1 MISNSM
7 VIKAP
12 AKINLFLEVNDKRI
26 DGYHNLSSVMQSIS
40 LCDILEVSVSPC
52 KNIVVEVTN
61 YPALSGENNISYK
74 AADLFMEQMGQN
86 YGVEIHIDK
95 KIPILGGLAGGS
107 ADAAATLLALNEL
120 LHNPFSQQTLLSMG
134 KRLGAD
140 VPFCIHQGTALVRG
154 IGDIIEQCE
163 PLPKC
168 YVVIVKAHNKSS
180 TADMFRKLDALKDR
194 RIKSIDYMMR
204 ALKEQTVKRIGEE
217 MYNVFSTFDDIDNGV
232 IEKQLYSWGAT
243 GVCLS
248 GSGPSIIGL
257 FEFRNDAVIA
267 HENFAKMG
275 IQSYIAEP
283 INNYKMLCGSQF

>member
-12 AKINLFLEVNDKRI
+12 AKINLFLEVNNKRA
-26 DGYHNLSSVMQSIS
+26 DGYHNLSSIMQSIS
-40 LCDILEVSVSPC
+40 LHDTLEVSLSSDN
-52 KNIVVEVTN
+52 NITVEVIDF
-61 YPALSGENNISYK
+61 PFLSNEGNISYK
-74 AADLFMEQMGQN
+74 AARLFMSELGKS
-86 YGVEIHIDK
+86 YGVKIIIDK
-95 KIPILGGLAGGS
+95 KIPVLAGLAGGS
-107 ADAAATLLALNEL
+107 ADAAATLLALNEML
-120 LHNPFSQQTLLSMG
+120 ENPFSKEDLLSIG

-140 VPFCIHQGTALVRG
+140 VPFCIHQETALVRG
-154 IGDIIEQCE
+154 IGDIIDQCE

-168 YVVIVKAHNKSS
+168 HVVMVKAHNKSS

-194 RIKSIDYMMR
+194 RIKSIDCMIK
-204 ALKEQTVKRIGEE
+204 ALKEKSVKRIGEE
-217 MYNVFSTFDDIDNGV
+217 MYNVFSSFYDIDNGF
-232 IEKQLYSWGAT
+232 IEKQLYNLGAL